1 MKKMC
6 FMKNLFQSLCCFA
19 SILFLNITLFIC
31 FLTSLKY
38 GSNSGWILLVI
49 ICMVFILFFLLG
61 FYWIFQKVVIDNEG
75 IKIVLLGKTLKHV
88 NWNQIESIEK
98 SNWMRNPVLK
108 VKTFSNPYCIYLD
121 YRKKIITAIKMFY
134 EF

>member
-1 MKKMC
+1 MEKMC

-75 IKIVLLGKTLKHV
+75 IKIVLLGKTLKYV
-88 NWNQIESIEK
+88 EWNKIESIEK

-108 VKTFSNPYCIYLD
+108 IKTLDDPYYIHLD
-121 YRKKIITAIKMFY
+121 YRKKIIAAVKMFY

>member
-31 FLTSLKY
+31 FLASLKY

-108 VKTFSNPYCIYLD
+108 IKTLDDPYYIHLD
-121 YRKKIITAIKMFY
+121 YRKKIIEAVNVFY
-134 EF
+134 KI